1 MKDYLIGLFVILI
14 LILFSYIFIGN
25 KSIFTYLKLHKE
37 LNINKEIEN
46 TLNKKVGEVYVSLC
60 HYKNKKFVQSMDNVL
75 SPHKG
80 TRESIRLA
88 SVNCA
93 LDLLLTICTSKTS

>member
-1 MKDYLIGLFVILI
+1 MKYYLIGLFVILI

-46 TLNKKVGEVYVSLC
+46 TLNKK
-60 HYKNKKFVQSMDNVL
+60 NKELKQNIKKLKED
-75 SPHKG
+75 
-80 TRESIRLA
+80 T
-88 SVNCA
+88 
-93 LDLLLTICTSKTS
+93 LDLDYLDEIAREKHNLSKEDEIIIFNNKEKKKE

>member
-25 KSIFTYLKLHKE
+25 KSIFTYLKLNKE

-46 TLNKKVGEVYVSLC
+46 TLNKK
-60 HYKNKKFVQSMDNVL
+60 NKELKQNIKKLKED
-75 SPHKG
+75 
-80 TRESIRLA
+80 T
-88 SVNCA
+88 
-93 LDLLLTICTSKTS
+93 LDLDYLDEIAREKHNLSKEDEIIIFNNKEKKKE

>member
-1 MKDYLIGLFVILI
+1 MKEYLIGLFVILI

-46 TLNKKVGEVYVSLC
+46 TLNKK
-60 HYKNKKFVQSMDNVL
+60 NKELKQNIKKLKED
-75 SPHKG
+75 
-80 TRESIRLA
+80 T
-88 SVNCA
+88 
-93 LDLLLTICTSKTS
+93 LDLDYLDEIAREKHNLSKEDEIIIFNNKEKKKE

>member
-46 TLNKKVGEVYVSLC
+46 TLNKK
-60 HYKNKKFVQSMDNVL
+60 NKELKQNIKKLKED
-75 SPHKG
+75 
-80 TRESIRLA
+80 T
-88 SVNCA
+88 
-93 LDLLLTICTSKTS
+93 LDLDYLDEIAREKHNLSKEDEIIIFNNKEKKKE